1 MSQRIKDQE
10 VQQDWAIEQAQENAM
25 RLHHDQMA
33 QAPSRS
39 GCGLP
44 GLQEQRTKQ
53 HWQTTLLQAER
64 RLSTCQALAA
74 CCLAHH
80 WR

>member
-1 MSQRIKDQE
+1 MLQRIKDQE

-39 GCGLP
+39 G
-44 GLQEQRTKQ
+44 TKQ
-53 HWQTTLLQAER
+53 R
-64 RLSTCQALAA
+64 
-74 CCLAHH
+74 
-80 WR
+80 